1 MFALTFAVKTFI
13 ILHQMKPSNIIFPQD
28 RLYPSD
34 NEFEIPTLR
43 LDRQPENG
51 LLLPFAPWGANARR
65 KKSIATYH
73 FYVDD
78 YRFNNIWLHPE
89 KIIACG
95 CMEVVE
101 PNFTLHLNMPI
112 AYGLQLLYKKRWIAR
127 WLQECGIG
135 VWVDL
140 KVSEKYR
147 ELNLLGIPEGYNAFA
162 TRGYS
167 DNIISLSTELE
178 IAQRISGCDH
188 PNMLV
193 YGGGKQAKEF
203 CFKHELIYSEQF
215 MIAKR
220 EEGKL

>member
-1 MFALTFAVKTFI
+1 MKLTDIFA
-13 ILHQMKPSNIIFPQD
+13 PQD

-34 NEFEIPTLR
+34 NEYEIPTLR
-43 LDRQPENG
+43 IDRQPENG

-65 KKSIATYH
+65 KKTIATYH

-78 YRFNNIWLHPE
+78 YRFQNIWLHPE
-89 KIIACG
+89 KLIACG
-95 CMEVVE
+95 CREVVE

-147 ELNLLGIPEGYNAFA
+147 ELNLLGVPDGYNAFA

-167 DNIISLSTELE
+167 DNIAGLTAELE
-178 IAQRISGCDH
+178 IAKRVSGCDH
-188 PNMLV
+188 PNMVV
-193 YGGGKQAKEF
+193 YGGGKGAKEF
-203 CFKHELIYSEQF
+203 CCKHGLIYSEQF

-220 EEGKL
+220 EEGLL